1 MPRLSPRYRESS
13 LGGEF
18 QVHIHVMGA
27 SGSGTTSLGRALAE
41 KLDIAHLD
49 TDDFF
54 WLPTDPPFT
63 TPRDADERIGL
74 LLDEV
79 ARHEGWVLS
88 GSALKWGRP
97 LEPLYDLIVFL
108 RIDPELRMAR
118 ILAREIARYGKR
130 IRPGGDMVV
139 KSGEFL
145 EWAASYDTAGPERRS
160 LAAHEQWLETQTAPV
175 LRLDSSLEIDNLA
188 AEVLLHPAIAAGA
201 VRRRP

>member
-1 MPRLSPRYRESS
+1 M
-13 LGGEF
+13 
-18 QVHIHVMGA
+18 VHIHVMGA
-27 SGSGTTSLGRALAE
+27 SGSGTTSLGLALAE

-54 WLPTDPPFT
+54 WLPTDPPFA
-63 TPRDADERIGL
+63 TPRDADQRIGL

-79 ARHEGWVLS
+79 TRHEGWILS

-97 LEPLYDLIVFL
+97 VEPLYDLIVFV

-118 ILAREIARYGKR
+118 ILARETARYGSR
-130 IRPGGDMVV
+130 IRPGGDMAV

-160 LAAHEQWLETQTAPV
+160 LAAHEQWLDTQTAPV
-175 LRLDSSLEIDNLA
+175 LRLDSSRDIDDLV
-188 AEVLLHPAIAAGA
+188 AEALLHPAIAAGA
-201 VRRRP
+201 GSGGVRD

>member
-1 MPRLSPRYRESS
+1 M
-13 LGGEF
+13 
-18 QVHIHVMGA
+18 VHIHVMGA
-27 SGSGTTSLGRALAE
+27 SGSGTTSLGLALAE

-79 ARHEGWVLS
+79 ARHEDWILS

-118 ILAREIARYGKR
+118 ILAREIARYGNR
-130 IRPGGDMVV
+130 ISPGGDMAI

-160 LAAHEQWLETQTAPV
+160 LAAHEQWLERQTAPV
-175 LRLDSSLEIDNLA
+175 LRLDSSLDIDDLA

-201 VRRRP
+201 VRRRS

>member
-1 MPRLSPRYRESS
+1 M
-13 LGGEF
+13 
-18 QVHIHVMGA
+18 VHIHVMGA
-27 SGSGTTSLGRALAE
+27 SGSGTTSLGRALSE

-63 TPRDADERIGL
+63 TPRDAGERIRLVLEETRRRG
-74 LLDEV
+74 
-79 ARHEGWVLS
+79 GWVLS
-88 GSALKWGRP
+88 GSALKWGRQ

-108 RIDPELRMAR
+108 RIEPELRMAR
-118 ILAREIARYGKR
+118 IRAREAARYGNR
-130 IRPGGDMVV
+130 IGPGGDMEA

-160 LAAHEQWLETQTAPV
+160 LAAHEQWLETQTASV
-175 LRLDSSLEIDNLA
+175 LRLDSSRELDDLA

-201 VRRRP
+201 VRRRR

>member
-1 MPRLSPRYRESS
+1 M
-13 LGGEF
+13 
-18 QVHIHVMGA
+18 VHIHVMGA

-63 TPRDADERIGL
+63 TPRDAHERIGL

-88 GSALKWGRP
+88 GSALKWGRQ

-108 RIDPELRMAR
+108 RIDPELRMAH
-118 ILAREIARYGKR
+118 ILAREIARYGNR
-130 IRPGGDMVV
+130 IRPGGDMAV

-175 LRLDSSLEIDNLA
+175 LRLDSSLGIDDLT
-188 AEVLLHPAIAAGA
+188 AEVLLHPALAAGA

>member
-1 MPRLSPRYRESS
+1 M
-13 LGGEF
+13 
-18 QVHIHVMGA
+18 VHIHVMGA

-54 WLPTDPPFT
+54 WLPFT
-63 TPRDADERIGL
+63 TPREADERMGL

-79 ARHEGWVLS
+79 ARHEGWILS

-97 LEPLYDLIVFL
+97 IEPLYDLIVFL

-118 ILAREIARYGKR
+118 ILARELARYGNR
-130 IRPGGDMVV
+130 IRPGGDMAV

-175 LRLDSSLEIDNLA
+175 LRLDSSRDIDDLT

>member
-1 MPRLSPRYRESS
+1 M
-13 LGGEF
+13 
-18 QVHIHVMGA
+18 VHIHVMGA
-27 SGSGTTSLGRALAE
+27 SGSGTTSLGLALAE

-54 WLPTDPPFT
+54 WLPTDPPFA
-63 TPRDADERIGL
+63 TPRDADQRIGL

-79 ARHEGWVLS
+79 ARHEGWILS

-97 LEPLYDLIVFL
+97 VEPLYDLIVFV

-118 ILAREIARYGKR
+118 ILARETARYGSR
-130 IRPGGDMVV
+130 IRPGGDMAV

-160 LAAHEQWLETQTAPV
+160 LAAHEQWLDTQTAPV
-175 LRLDSSLEIDNLA
+175 LRLDSSRDIDDLV
-188 AEVLLHPAIAAGA
+188 AEALLHPAIAAGA

>member
-1 MPRLSPRYRESS
+1 MPRLSAA
-13 LGGEF
+13 
-18 QVHIHVMGA
+18 A
-27 SGSGTTSLGRALAE
+27 SGSSLRREVHGAYSCHGRVRFRHDIARPCACR
-41 KLDIAHLD
+41 KVDIAHLD

-54 WLPTDPPFT
+54 WLSTDPPFT
-63 TPRDADERIGL
+63 TPRDADRRIGL

-79 ARHEGWVLS
+79 ARHEGWILS

-118 ILAREIARYGKR
+118 IRARETARYGNR
-130 IRPGGDMVV
+130 IRPGGDMAA

-160 LAAHEQWLETQTAPV
+160 LAAHEQWLETQTAAV
-175 LRLDSSLEIDNLA
+175 LRLDSSLDIDDLA
-188 AEVLLHPAIAAGA
+188 VEVLLHPALAAGA

>member
-1 MPRLSPRYRESS
+1 M
-13 LGGEF
+13 
-18 QVHIHVMGA
+18 VHIHVMGA

-63 TPRDADERIGL
+63 TPRDAGERIRL

-97 LEPLYDLIVFL
+97 IEPFYDLIVFL
-108 RIDPELRMAR
+108 RIDPELRMTR
-118 ILAREIARYGKR
+118 ILAREIARYGNR
-130 IRPGGDMVV
+130 IKPGGDMAV
-139 KSGEFL
+139 KSGAFL
-145 EWAASYDTAGPERRS
+145 VWAASYDTAGPERRS
-160 LAAHEQWLETQTAPV
+160 LAAHEQWLETQTVPV
-175 LRLDSSLEIDNLA
+175 LRLDSSLGIDDLA
-188 AEVLLHPAIAAGA
+188 AEVLLHPVIAAGA

>member
-1 MPRLSPRYRESS
+1 M
-13 LGGEF
+13 
-18 QVHIHVMGA
+18 HIHVMGA

-63 TPRDADERIGL
+63 TPRDAGERIRL

-97 LEPLYDLIVFL
+97 IEPFYDLIVFL
-108 RIDPELRMAR
+108 RIDPELRMTR
-118 ILAREIARYGKR
+118 ILAREIARYGNR
-130 IRPGGDMVV
+130 IRPGGDMAV
-139 KSGEFL
+139 KSGAFL

-160 LAAHEQWLETQTAPV
+160 LAAHEQWLETHTVPV
-175 LRLDSSLEIDNLA
+175 LRLDSSLGIDDLA
-188 AEVLLHPAIAAGA
+188 AEVLLHPVIAAGA

>member
-1 MPRLSPRYRESS
+1 M
-13 LGGEF
+13 
-18 QVHIHVMGA
+18 VHIHVMGA

-63 TPRDADERIGL
+63 TPRDADDRIRL

-97 LEPLYDLIVFL
+97 IEPLYDLIVFL
-108 RIDPELRMAR
+108 RIDPELRMTR
-118 ILAREIARYGKR
+118 ILAREIARYGNR
-130 IRPGGDMVV
+130 IRPGGDMAV

-145 EWAASYDTAGPERRS
+145 EWAASYDRAGPERRS

-175 LRLDSSLEIDNLA
+175 LRLDSSLGIDDLA
-188 AEVLLHPAIAAGA
+188 AEVLLHPVIAARA

>member
-1 MPRLSPRYRESS
+1 MA
-13 LGGEF
+13 
-18 QVHIHVMGA
+18 HIHVMGA
-27 SGSGTTSLGRALAE
+27 SGSGTTSLGRAFAE

-79 ARHEGWVLS
+79 ARHEDWVLS

-97 LEPLYDLIVFL
+97 IEPLYDLIVFL

-118 ILAREIARYGKR
+118 ILAREIARYGNR
-130 IRPGGDMVV
+130 ISPGGDMAV

-175 LRLDSSLEIDNLA
+175 LRLDSSRDIDDLV
-188 AEVLLHPAIAAGA
+188 AEALLHPAIAAGA

>member
-1 MPRLSPRYRESS
+1 M
-13 LGGEF
+13 
-18 QVHIHVMGA
+18 VHIHVMGA
-27 SGSGTTSLGRALAE
+27 SGSGTTSRGRALAE

-63 TPRDADERIGL
+63 TPRDAGERIRL

-97 LEPLYDLIVFL
+97 IEPFYDLIVFL
-108 RIDPELRMAR
+108 RIDPRLRMTR
-118 ILAREIARYGKR
+118 ILAREIARYGNR
-130 IRPGGDMVV
+130 IKPGGDMAV

-160 LAAHEQWLETQTAPV
+160 LAAHEQWLETRTAPV
-175 LRLDSSLEIDNLA
+175 LWLDSSLGIDDLA
-188 AEVLLHPAIAAGA
+188 AEVLLHPVIAAGA

>member
-1 MPRLSPRYRESS
+1 M
-13 LGGEF
+13 
-18 QVHIHVMGA
+18 VHIHVMGA

-79 ARHEGWVLS
+79 ARHEGWILS

-97 LEPLYDLIVFL
+97 VEPLYDLIVFL
-108 RIDPELRMAR
+108 RIDPELRIAR
-118 ILAREIARYGKR
+118 ILAREISRYGNR
-130 IRPGGDMVV
+130 IRPGGDMAA

-175 LRLDSSLEIDNLA
+175 LRLDSSRDIDDLV
-188 AEVLLHPAIAAGA
+188 AEALLHPAIAAGA
-201 VRRRP
+201 IRRRP

>member
-1 MPRLSPRYRESS
+1 M
-13 LGGEF
+13 
-18 QVHIHVMGA
+18 VHIHVMGA
-27 SGSGTTSLGRALAE
+27 SGSGTTSLGLALAE

-54 WLPTDPPFT
+54 WLSTDPPFV
-63 TPRDADERIGL
+63 TPRDADQRIGL

-79 ARHEGWVLS
+79 ARHEGWILS

-97 LEPLYDLIVFL
+97 VEPLYDLIVFV

-118 ILAREIARYGKR
+118 ILARETARYGSR
-130 IRPGGDMVV
+130 IRPGGDMAV

-160 LAAHEQWLETQTAPV
+160 LAAHEQWLDTQTAPV
-175 LRLDSSLEIDNLA
+175 LRLDSSRDIDDLV
-188 AEVLLHPAIAAGA
+188 AEALLHPAIAAGA
-201 VRRRP
+201 GSGGVRD

>member
-1 MPRLSPRYRESS
+1 M
-13 LGGEF
+13 
-18 QVHIHVMGA
+18 VHIHVMGA

-63 TPRDADERIGL
+63 TPRDADERIRL
-74 LLDEV
+74 LLEET
-79 ARHEGWVLS
+79 RRPGGWILS

-97 LEPLYDLIVFL
+97 LERLYDLIVFV
-108 RIDPELRMAR
+108 RIEPELRMAR
-118 ILAREIARYGKR
+118 IRAREATRYGHR
-130 IRPGGDMVV
+130 IGPGGDMEV

-160 LAAHEQWLETQTAPV
+160 LAAHEEWLETQTVPV
-175 LRLDSSLEIDNLA
+175 LRLDSSRDIDNLLT
-188 AEVLLHPAIAAGA
+188 EVLLHPAIAAGA
-201 VRRRP
+201 VRRRR

>member
-1 MPRLSPRYRESS
+1 M
-13 LGGEF
+13 
-18 QVHIHVMGA
+18 VHIHVMGA
-27 SGSGTTSLGRALAE
+27 SGSGTTSLGRALSE

-63 TPRDADERIGL
+63 TPRDAGERIRL
-74 LLDEV
+74 LLEET
-79 ARHEGWVLS
+79 RRPGGWILS

-108 RIDPELRMAR
+108 RIEPELRMAR
-118 ILAREIARYGKR
+118 IRAREAARYGDR
-130 IRPGGDMVV
+130 IGPGGDMEA

-145 EWAASYDTAGPERRS
+145 AWAASYDTAGPERRS

-175 LRLDSSLEIDNLA
+175 LRLDSSRDIDDLL

-201 VRRRP
+201 VRRRR

>member
-1 MPRLSPRYRESS
+1 M
-13 LGGEF
+13 
-18 QVHIHVMGA
+18 HIHVMGA

-41 KLDIAHLD
+41 RLDIAHLD

-54 WLPTDPPFT
+54 WLSTDPPFT
-63 TPRDADERIGL
+63 TPRDADRRIGL

-79 ARHEGWVLS
+79 ARHEGWILS

-118 ILAREIARYGKR
+118 IRARETARYGNR
-130 IRPGGDMVV
+130 IRPGGDMAA

-160 LAAHEQWLETQTAPV
+160 LAAHEQWLETQTAAV
-175 LRLDSSLEIDNLA
+175 LRLDSSLDIDDLA
-188 AEVLLHPAIAAGA
+188 VEVLLHPALAAGA